1 MTASSGSRVGVP
13 SPRDPMQYGGFVVPV
28 FSGGGVALTAGR
40 APVGGASG
48 CGRLRRGGWGWALVG
63 LWRLESDRDVGC
75 CLRRGDRLVLTAG
88 QADDPG
94 RFRRIVAARNQ
105 RDQVWLRC

>member
-1 MTASSGSRVGVP
+1 MTASSGTRVGVP
-13 SPRDPMQYGGFVVPV
+13 SPRDPMQYGAFVVPG
-28 FSGGGVALTAGR
+28 FSGGGVALTVGR

-48 CGRLRRGGWGWALVG
+48 CGRLRRGGWGRALLC
-63 LWRLESDRDVGC
+63 LWGVQGNRAVGC

-105 RDQVWLRC
+105 